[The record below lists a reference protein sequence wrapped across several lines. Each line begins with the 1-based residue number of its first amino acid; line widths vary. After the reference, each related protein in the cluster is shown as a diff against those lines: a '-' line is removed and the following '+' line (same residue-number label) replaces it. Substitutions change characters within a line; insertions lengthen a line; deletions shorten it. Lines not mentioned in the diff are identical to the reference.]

1 MSIPVTRGFVKTL
14 FTTSKVCLPG
24 FNNIKGVNMARFS
37 TSIGSERLS
46 EDLEIIDMS
55 NKMIQGD
62 ETEGSSLVVDNAQ
75 YVVTKINEAAIRG
88 GREPSAVQL
97 ICVSKTKPQETIKT
111 LYDNGF
117 RVFGENY
124 FQELVDK
131 AAILPQDI
139 KWHFI
144 GHLQSAK
151 AAKLVKSVPNLSVVE
166 TVDRYESF

>member
-1 MSIPVTRGFVKTL
+1 MSIPVARGFVKTL
-14 FTTSKVCLPG
+14 FTTSKVCLPE
-24 FNNIKGVNMARFS
+24 FNLKGVNMARFS
-37 TSIGSERLS
+37 TSLASEKLS
-46 EDLEIIDMS
+46 QDAEVIDLSDKIIQM
-55 NKMIQGD
+55 D
-62 ETEGSSLVVDNAQ
+62 ETPKVSSLVVDNAQ
-75 YVVTKINEAAIRG
+75 YVVSKMNDAAIRG
-88 GREPSAVQL
+88 GREPAAVQL
-97 ICVSKTKPQETIKT
+97 VCVSKTKPQETIKT

-166 TVDRYESF
+166 TVDRYEV

>member
-1 MSIPVTRGFVKTL
+1 
-14 FTTSKVCLPG
+14 VCLPEYNG
-24 FNNIKGVNMARFS
+24 IKGVNMARFT
-37 TSIGSERLS
+37 TSIGSEKLS
-46 EDLEIIDMS
+46 QDLEIIDMS
-55 NKMIQGD
+55 DKLIKGD
-62 ETEGSSLVVDNAQ
+62 ETKGNSLVVDNAQ
-75 YVVTKINEAAIRG
+75 YVVTKMNDAAIRG

-97 ICVSKTKPQETIKT
+97 VCVSKTKPQETIKT

-144 GHLQSAK
+144 GHLQSTK

-166 TVDRYESF
+166 TVDRYESL